1 MTDTDARLQRLEE
14 RQAATHQRLTTLER
28 EVEILNAL
36 PVAVARLEGGL
47 VDVRDDVRD
56 LCTAMAAIRLSIDDR
71 ELQTSEERR
80 SLRIALIALSGVIL
94 AALIAAAATIVAA
107 SLGS

>member
-1 MTDTDARLQRLEE
+1 MIDTDARLQRLEE
-14 RQAATHQRLTTLER
+14 RQAATTQRLITLER
-28 EVEILNAL
+28 EVAVLNAL
-36 PVAVARLEGGL
+36 PVAVARVEGA
-47 VDVRDDVRD
+47 VADVRGDVVD
-56 LCTAMAAIRLSIDDR
+56 LGSALNAVRVSIDDR

-107 SLGS
+107 GLHG